1 MGIGQTISD
10 VLESVFSFFFGV
22 ANELFL
28 VLVAV
33 AVLDYVT
40 GVAAAIHA
48 KKVSS
53 KIGAKGIA
61 KKIMMFAV
69 VSLSHLI
76 DGIISSSEPPAE
88 TLQTITT
95 LFYISNESISVLEN
109 VSGTGLDI
117 PQKMKD
123 LIAKWREKIGKP

>member
-1 MGIGQTISD
+1 
-10 VLESVFSFFFGV
+10 
-22 ANELFL
+22 
-28 VLVAV
+28 
-33 AVLDYVT
+33 
-40 GVAAAIHA
+40 
-48 KKVSS
+48 
-53 KIGAKGIA
+53 
-61 KKIMMFAV
+61 MMFAI